1 MLYFILST
9 LGVIL
14 IAYIGL
20 VIYANSSLKK
30 PIHCVPYIFSM
41 EDYYSFKRT
50 SYLHEPIMATIC
62 KDECNS
68 LIFAI
73 NYMST
78 GRYQVGEIKDLKYK
92 NDTGRELFDELEFL
106 WEGINSD
113 GILKKSLVNLYRV
126 RGEEGREIKFRCLI
140 NYLKKDTI
148 GEGYVGIQVYPKEA
162 SSITNHQ
169 HIT

>member
-20 VIYANSSLKK
+20 VIYTNRSLKK
-30 PIHCVPYIFSM
+30 PVHYVPYIFSM
-41 EDYYSFKRT
+41 EDYYSFKRA

-62 KDECNS
+62 KDERNS

-73 NYMST
+73 NYMSM
-78 GRYQVGEIKDLKYK
+78 GRYQVGEIEDLKYK
-92 NDTGRELFDELEFL
+92 NHSGGELLDELEFL
-106 WEGINSD
+106 WNGVNSE
-113 GILKKSLVNLYRV
+113 GILKKSSVNLYRV
-126 RGEEGREIKFRCLI
+126 RGEEGRKIKFRCLI

-148 GEGYVGIQVYPKEA
+148 DEGYVGIQVYPKEA
-162 SSITNHQ
+162 SSTTNHQ